1 MKFLRTSK
9 IIIMIISVLAAVIVW
24 DLVYSRFY
32 VESAKERTHNQ
43 VSAYINETLQY
54 NESEYDSYLEHI
66 RELINLPHVSD
77 SDKGHLYERMAQIY
91 KFKGDTL
98 NFYHTM
104 GNALYY
110 LKKGDNKSIAVNIYE
125 DIANYYISECNY
137 EQAEKVIQNVYSI
150 CPISDIDDP
159 QVKSYAYRMEA
170 ILARHA
176 GDLKAAISY
185 MDESDRIT
193 AECSDQIWYASYVAI
208 NAATRSGI
216 ILDEGRLDEARAFV
230 NDYKDSEYFTIP
242 IFADIMTRDF
252 VLPYYETACK
262 LAAYD
267 RDEEELA
274 GLLDKCSA
282 ASSQYGFRCKELR
295 IILDILDG
303 DYRLSDSMKAKL
315 TDTTLL
321 IYSEITKEQSDEY
334 AAMINS
340 PLENGIHEQEELER
354 TKFEQKLAIRIY
366 AITIFITLIVI
377 TILTLVIQR
386 SLTDPLTGI
395 GNRRGLD
402 HYLHLLH
409 LLGRNVHTLMIDA
422 DDFKKV
428 NDTFGHDQGDVVLK
442 RIGSL
447 LNAMKSKNNRV
458 FRYGGEEFVMI
469 IHNLDTNAV
478 IRIAENI
485 RRDIEWQ
492 VWDFPRKVTVSIGIS
507 SGNASMD
514 TVRHADECM
523 YHSKQNGK
531 NAVTYEVNGKKVKL
545 IYSEDSSR
553 S

>member
-1 MKFLRTSK
+1 M
-9 IIIMIISVLAAVIVW
+9 W
-24 DLVYSRFY
+24 DLVYSRLY
-32 VESAKERTHNQ
+32 VESARERTHEQ
-43 VSAYINETLQY
+43 VSAYINEALQY
-54 NESEYDSYLEHI
+54 NESEFDAYIEQI
-66 RELINLPHVSD
+66 NELIGLPHISD
-77 SDKGHLYERMAQIY
+77 SDKGHLYERKAQIY
-91 KFKGDTL
+91 KFRGDTL

-110 LKKGDNKSIAVNIYE
+110 LEKGGNKSIAVNIYE

-137 EQAEKVIQNVYSI
+137 EQAENIIRNVYSI
-150 CPISDIDDP
+150 CPINDIDDP

-170 ILARHA
+170 ILARHS
-176 GDLKAAISY
+176 GDLKSAISY

-193 AECSDQIWYASYVAI
+193 AECSDQVWYASYVAI
-208 NAATRSGI
+208 NAAARSGM
-216 ILDEGRLDEARAFV
+216 ILDEGRIDEARAFV
-230 NDYKDSEYFTIP
+230 DEYRDSDFFTIP

-267 RDEEELA
+267 KDEAELNE
-274 GLLDKCSA
+274 LLDKCSA
-282 ASSQYGFRCKELR
+282 ASSQYSFRRKELS
-295 IILDILDG
+295 IILDLLEG
-303 DYRLSDSMKAKL
+303 DYALSDRTRAKL

-321 IYSEITKEQSDEY
+321 IYSEVTRKQSDEY

-354 TKFEQKLAIRIY
+354 EKYEQAISVRIY
-366 AITIFITLIVI
+366 AVASLVTLIVI
-377 TILTLVIQR
+377 TVLTLVIQR

-402 HYLHLLH
+402 YYLHLLH
-409 LLGRNVHTLMIDA
+409 ILGRNVHTLMIDA
-422 DDFKKV
+422 DDFKMV
-428 NDTFGHDQGDVVLK
+428 NDSFGHDQGDVVLK

-447 LNAMKSKNNRV
+447 LNAMKSRNNRV
-458 FRYGGEEFVMI
+458 FRYGGEEFVVI

-492 VWDFPRKVTVSIGIS
+492 VWDFPRKVTVSIGVA

-514 TVRHADECM
+514 SVRHADECM

-545 IYSEDSSR
+545 IYSEDSSQ

>member
-1 MKFLRTSK
+1 MKPNKAAK
-9 IIIMIISVLAAVIVW
+9 IIIMIISVLIAITVW
-24 DLVYSRFY
+24 DLVYSRIY
-32 VESAKERTHNQ
+32 VESARKRTHEQ
-43 VSAYINETLQY
+43 VYAYINEDLQY
-54 NESEYDSYLEHI
+54 NETEYDTYLEQI
-66 RELINLPHVSD
+66 SALIELPHVSD

-98 NFYHTM
+98 SFYHTM

-110 LKKGDNKSIAVNIYE
+110 LEKGGNRSIAVNIYE

-137 EQAEKVIQNVYSI
+137 EQAENIIQNVYSL

-170 ILARHA
+170 ILARHS
-176 GDLKAAISY
+176 GDLKSAISY

-193 AECSDQIWYASYVAI
+193 EACSDQIWYASYIAI
-208 NAATRSGI
+208 NAATRAGI
-216 ILDEGRLDEARAFV
+216 VFDEGRFDEAEAIIR
-230 NDYKDSEYFTIP
+230 DYRDSEFFTVP

-252 VLPYYETACK
+252 SLPYYDTAVK
-262 LAAYD
+262 LAA
-267 RDEEELA
+267 REKDEKELA
-274 GLLDKCSA
+274 VLLDKASKA
-282 ASSQYGFRCKELR
+282 ASQYGFRRKELS
-295 IILDILDG
+295 IILDILEG
-303 DYRLSDSMKAKL
+303 DYDLSDQTRDKL
-315 TDTTLL
+315 TGTTLL
-321 IYSEITKEQSDEY
+321 IYSEITKAQSDEY

-340 PLENGIHEQEELER
+340 PLEDGIHEQAALER
-354 TKFEQKLAIRIY
+354 EKQEQELAFSIY
-366 AITIFITLIVI
+366 AITILITLTVI
-377 TILTLVIQR
+377 TILTLVIRR
-386 SLTDPLTGI
+386 SLTDPLTRI

-402 HYLHLLH
+402 YYLHLLR
-409 LLGRNVHTLMIDA
+409 LLRRNIHTLMIDA

-428 NDTFGHDQGDVVLK
+428 NDNFGHDQGDEVLK

-447 LNAMKSKNNRV
+447 LNTMKGRNNRS

-492 VWDFPRKVTVSIGIS
+492 TWDFPRKVTVSIGLS
-507 SGNASMD
+507 SGTASME

-531 NAVTYEVNGKKVKL
+531 NAVTYEADGRKV
-545 IYSEDSSR
+545 IAS
-553 S
+553 